1 MTNLLFAWNRGDQDM
16 GQTRIRAGIQE
27 FSGPCFAHALLGRH
41 RPWVWVWRERLAVI
55 SVE

>member
-41 RPWVWVWRERLAVI
+41 RPWVWRERLAVI